1 MNKILQHQQIKQKIT
16 RIAHEI
22 LENTTEVKQLFL
34 AGICGN
40 GAIIAQ
46 ELGEI
51 IRQNSDLEV
60 VVFEITLDKEN
71 PLQQPITSSIE
82 TERFK
87 NAYVILVD
95 DVVNSGKTMQ
105 YALTKILE
113 QETKTIK
120 TVALVDRTHRRFPI
134 KCDFVG
140 LTLSTTLKER
150 VEIEL
155 AQGESYAYLT

>member
-22 LENTTEVKQLFL
+22 LENTTEVEQLFL

-40 GAIIAQ
+40 GALLAQ
-46 ELGEI
+46 ELGDI
-51 IRQNSDLEV
+51 IRKNSHVEV
-60 VVFEITLDKEN
+60 VVFEIMIDKEN
-71 PLQQPITSSIE
+71 PLRREITSSIA

-105 YALTKILE
+105 YALTKLLE

-140 LTLSTTLKER
+140 LTLSTTLQER

-155 AQGESYAYLT
+155 TQEESYAYLV